1 MHRFAYQTTTKP
13 QTCWQRSWQS
23 LHFGMLGWVE
33 LDSTH
38 VCWWKCNVCW
48 ETSVFDRFC
57 GYHRNAVVG
66 TTQRSQFHQ
75 NVLMLET
82 GEWSFNMMKR
92 CPRGNLSIYLSIH
105 PSIYLSYLTLS
116 YLILPC
122 LILSYL
128 VLSVYLYI
136 YRSIDRSISM
146 YIYLYLPIYL
156 SIDLSIYP
164 PIYLSI
170 YLSIYLYWFLNK

>member
-1 MHRFAYQTTTKP
+1 MYRFAYQTTTKP

-146 YIYLYLPIYL
+146 YIYISISTYL
-156 SIDLSIYP
+156 SIYLSIYP

-170 YLSIYLYWFLNK
+170 YLSIYIGF